1 MSTVKCLIVDDERL
15 ARQHLRRLLEGRED
29 IAIVGEASNK
39 REAVRAV
46 SELHPDLL
54 LLDIQMPR
62 GNGFDVM
69 NALENPPHVIFVT
82 AYDKHALRA
91 FEVNAL
97 GYLLKPVDPE
107 RFRQAI
113 DRAVRLIRSGKAME
127 AREPGSLDASDIA
140 LIEVGGSGHFVAVD
154 QILAVE
160 AEGNYTRVTTADG
173 KHTTA
178 RQPMKQW
185 TGRLPQEMFVQLDRG
200 LIINRLRI
208 RSTMLSVRMARI
220 TLGNC
225 HYEMQLGP
233 AATARL
239 REIMAR

>member
-1 MSTVKCLIVDDERL
+1 MKKLKCLIVDDERL
-15 ARQHLRRLLEGRED
+15 ARQNLRRLLEARGD
-29 IAIVGEASNK
+29 IVIAGEASNK
-39 REAVRAV
+39 TDAVRAV

-54 LLDIQMPR
+54 LLDIQMPH
-62 GNGFDVM
+62 GDGFDVM
-69 NALENPPHVIFVT
+69 NALENAPHVIFVT
-82 AYDKHALRA
+82 AHDKHALRA

-97 GYLLKPVDPE
+97 GYLLKPVDPG
-107 RFRQAI
+107 RFNQAI
-113 DRAVRLIRSGKAME
+113 DRAVQFIRAGKAIE
-127 AREPGSLDASDIA
+127 AREPESVEATDVA
-140 LIEVGGSGHFVAVD
+140 LIELGASGHFVTVD

-208 RSTMLSVRMARI
+208 RSTMLSARMARI

-225 HYEMQLGP
+225 HYEIQLGP

-239 REIMAR
+239 RELMTR